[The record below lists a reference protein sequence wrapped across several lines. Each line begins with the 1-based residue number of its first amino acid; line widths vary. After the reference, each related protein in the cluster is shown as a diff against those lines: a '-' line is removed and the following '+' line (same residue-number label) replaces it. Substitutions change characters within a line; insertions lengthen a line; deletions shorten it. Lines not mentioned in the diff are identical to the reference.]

1 MVEIT
6 RIFHQINNTEYSRLR
21 RFLGRVVGRLGGGP
35 TLISGSGSGGGSG
48 LGSGGGCGL
57 GCGRSMS
64 RELRRCVSAFQHASP
79 VIGDDMVL
87 TTQQHSNSVRQK
99 LN

>member
-48 LGSGGGCGL
+48 LG
-57 GCGRSMS
+57 CGRSMS
-64 RELRRCVSAFQHASP
+64 REPKKKTENR
-79 VIGDDMVL
+79 
-87 TTQQHSNSVRQK
+87 
-99 LN
+99 